1 MQVIDELETALG
13 APRSMFWPVDQ
24 LEPKPKGPKRPTSSR
39 NKPTWALLNHV
50 SQKR

>member
-24 LEPKPKGPKRPTSSR
+24 LEPKPTAPSGPLAAATNP
-39 NKPTWALLNHV
+39 PGPC
-50 SQKR
+50 